1 MERFVDIGLYSG
13 YALIV
18 ICIVLAIVL
27 PLLNAVGNPKSL
39 IKPVAGLVLLVVV
52 ILLGWALAD
61 NAVVEDASASVSQW
75 VGGLIIAM
83 YLLIFAAVIGIVYS
97 EVSKAFK

>member
-13 YALIV
+13 YALII
-18 ICIVLAIVL
+18 ICTVLAIVL

-39 IKPVAGLVLLVVV
+39 IKPVVGLVLLVVV
-52 ILLGWALAD
+52 VLLGWAMAD
-61 NAVVEDASASVSQW
+61 NAVIEKASASVSQW
-75 VGGLIIAM
+75 VGGFLIAM
-83 YLLIFAAVIGIVYS
+83 YILIFAALIGIVYS